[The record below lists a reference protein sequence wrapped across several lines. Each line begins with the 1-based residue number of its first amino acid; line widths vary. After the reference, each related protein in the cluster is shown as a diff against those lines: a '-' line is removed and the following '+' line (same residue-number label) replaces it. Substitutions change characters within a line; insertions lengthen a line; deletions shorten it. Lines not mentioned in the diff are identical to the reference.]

1 MKFTSEAICV
11 PGSSLKGFCFQF
23 KCLIDKGLFG
33 GFVVV
38 SSSVCFDHLYF
49 SKDLFIFTCQI
60 YCHKV
65 VHNTLLLSFHDCR
78 LGSTWDISILLLLP
92 SWEIKWWHINF
103 KTRFWFYSPFSV
115 LSPFLIP
122 QFLELYLLSF
132 SLYYVGFNLI
142 FF

>member
-1 MKFTSEAICV
+1 MCVYVWWYWAYDIIWKRFSSLLFPKGVYVRFILFYLKCYVKFTSEAICV
-11 PGSSLKGFCFQF
+11 PGSSLKGFSFQF

-33 GFVVV
+33 VFVVV

-78 LGSTWDISILLLLP
+78 LGSTWWYQYFTS
-92 SWEIKWWHINF
+92 S
-103 KTRFWFYSPFSV
+103 T
-115 LSPFLIP
+115 FLRNQIVAY
-122 QFLELYLLSF
+122 QF
-132 SLYYVGFNLI
+132 
-142 FF
+142 